1 MCTPSSSGRVSGS
14 GGTAVVVG
22 WFGAGQPAAVAS
34 TSSVCSPTVG
44 AGARTEPGVSEN
56 FDRRA
61 RPAPR
66 GPSTGSSTVT
76 TISLWRACGVS
87 YTSVGRR
94 CSTTHTSASRNRC
107 THSARGR
114 VLKMSTSSNWRIG
127 ICSSVSGT
135 PMSMPSALGGTRS
148 SMPSTH
154 IARPNAPTAPV
165 CRPRYSPSPHSNERV
180 TSRVLAVDWNESGAS
195 RDAIDASLSPHIME
209 WYARAPS
216 SSEVW
221 TWRP

>member
-1 MCTPSSSGRVSGS
+1 MHVPSRSGRRSGTGARVRWSGS
-14 GGTAVVVG
+14 GH
-22 WFGAGQPAAVAS
+22 PAADAS
-34 TSSVCSPTVG
+34 TASVCSPAIG
-44 AGARTEPGVSEN
+44 AGARTPPGVREN
-56 FDRRA
+56 LMA
-61 RPAPR
+61 GATCSTGPR
-66 GPSTGSSTVT
+66 TGSSTVT
-76 TISLWRACGVS
+76 TISLCRACGVS

-94 CSTTHTSASRNRC
+94 CSTAHTSASRNRC

-135 PMSMPSALGGTRS
+135 PMSMPSVLGGTRS

-180 TSRVLAVDWNESGAS
+180 TSRVLAVDWSERGAS
-195 RDAIDASLSPHIME
+195 FDAIDASLSPHNME
-209 WYARAPS
+209 W
-216 SSEVW
+216 
-221 TWRP
+221 

>member
-1 MCTPSSSGRVSGS
+1 MCTPSSSGRGS
-14 GGTAVVVG
+14 GAAVRRRMV
-22 WFGAGQPAAVAS
+22 GAGQPAAVAS
-34 TSSVCSPTVG
+34 TSSVCSPTIG
-44 AGARTEPGVSEN
+44 AGMRTAPGVSEN
-56 FDRRA
+56 FTGGA
-61 RPAPR
+61 TCST

-94 CSTTHTSASRNRC
+94 CSTAHTSASRNRC

-154 IARPNAPTAPV
+154 MRAPNAPTAPV
-165 CRPRYSPSPHSNERV
+165 CSPRYSPSPHSNERV
-180 TSRVLAVDWNESGAS
+180 TSRILAVDWNESGAS
-195 RDAIDASLSPHIME
+195 PDAIDASLSPHSME
-209 WYARAPS
+209 W
-216 SSEVW
+216 
-221 TWRP
+221 